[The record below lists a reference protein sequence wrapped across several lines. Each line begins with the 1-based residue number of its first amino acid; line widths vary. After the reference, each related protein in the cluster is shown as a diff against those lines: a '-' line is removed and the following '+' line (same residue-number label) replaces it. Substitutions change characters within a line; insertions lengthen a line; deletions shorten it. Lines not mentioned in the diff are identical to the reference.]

1 MCCKFSIF
9 IQRKLVTWWIALIG
23 SDKSRHMVRVRR
35 GGPWNR
41 ELELYYGLIEQRQVT
56 SIHEDKAVEHQANA
70 DDRGNRVS
78 KNRLHL
84 S

>member
-1 MCCKFSIF
+1 M
-9 IQRKLVTWWIALIG
+9 T
-23 SDKSRHMVRVRR
+23 RVRR

-56 SIHEDKAVEHQANA
+56 SIHEDQAVEHQANA